1 MAETIIIALVKIA
14 LVIGGLMTAAA
25 YFVLL
30 ERRMAAWIQDRR
42 GPNRVG
48 IPLTRIRLFGLGQ
61 PIADGVKF
69 IFKEEFTPA
78 HVDKLLY
85 FLGPVVIFVAAIAAF
100 AVIPFGSTLPDLG
113 IEGLR
118 GPIHLLVAPGVDVGL
133 LYVFAVNSLAVYGLI
148 LGSWA
153 SNDKYSFFGGI
164 RSGAQ
169 LISYEIPLG
178 LGILGVVFVAGS
190 LQLETI
196 IGQQA
201 RTGVWN
207 VFVQPLGFVVFLVA
221 AFAEAARL
229 PFDLPEAEQELV
241 GGYHTEY
248 SGIKLMMYLVA
259 EFLHMI
265 TASFL
270 IVILFFGGW
279 HLWGLTGAGDEVTW
293 PIAVLRVAVLLAKVT
308 LVVLFFMLARWSWPR
323 FRFDQLMDMAWKVMV
338 PMGLVNLFVVAVWIE
353 YGTRLVEALGLHG
366 GIVMA
371 AVGWAV
377 LVATWLALTW
387 AAPAVADNRPRLG
400 PPYAQEEFEE
410 RPTP

>member
-1 MAETIIIALVKIA
+1 MAAIIVALVKIA
-14 LVIGGLMTAAA
+14 IVIGSLMTAAA

-48 IPLTRIRLFGLGQ
+48 IPLTKIRVLGLGQ
-61 PIADGVKF
+61 PLADGVKF

-85 FLGPVVIFVAAIAAF
+85 FLGPVVIFVAAIGAF
-100 AVIPFGSTLPDLG
+100 AVIPFGSALPPLG
-113 IEGLR
+113 IESLPE
-118 GPIHLLVAPGVDVGL
+118 PIHLVVAPGVDVGL
-133 LYVFAVNSLAVYGLI
+133 LYIFAVNSLAVYGLI

-153 SNDKYSFFGGI
+153 SNDKYSFLGGM

-178 LGILGVVFVAGS
+178 LGIVGVVFMAGS

-196 IGQQA
+196 IAQQA
-201 RTGVWN
+201 ETGAWN
-207 VFVQPLGFVVFLVA
+207 VFVQPLGFLVFFVA
-221 AFAEAARL
+221 AFAEAGRL

-279 HLWGLTGAGDEVTW
+279 HFWGLTGAGNDVTW
-293 PIAVLRVAVLLAKVT
+293 PIAILRVAVLLTKVM
-308 LVVLFFMLARWSWPR
+308 LVILFFMVARWSWPR
-323 FRFDQLMDMAWKVMV
+323 FRFDQLMNLAWKAML
-338 PMGLVNLFVVAVWIE
+338 PLGLANLLVVALWIE
-353 YGTRLVEALGLHG
+353 YGTRVVQALGLPG
-366 GIVMA
+366 GIAMA
-371 AVGWAV
+371 VAGWTV
-377 LVATWLALTW
+377 LVVSWLVLVQAIPATT
-387 AAPAVADNRPRLG
+387 DNRPRFG
-400 PPYAQEEFEE
+400 SEFAPEPWEEK
-410 RPTP
+410 PTR